1 MKKYTI
7 HKGKKT
13 IKLTDE
19 QIEKYKNFDTLF
31 VGYKDITKR
40 RKIPIY
46 KNKKIFLFLIL
57 LGLAAYILS
66 NYS

>member
-31 VGYKDITKR
+31 VGYKDIVKR
-40 RKIPIY
+40 QKTPIY

-57 LGLAAYILS
+57 LALAAYILS
-66 NYS
+66 HFS